1 MGARPLIDALFKRER
16 KKKICTHTDVD
27 KTLVNHTQAV
37 KSHPVPQ
44 SSGRH
49 SAGRPRE
56 VRPSNALLAES
67 AVCWGFGK
75 TDEQEGAACTR
86 SKTYIRHH
94 VGLILYFSHRLADGI
109 TLWPKVL
116 LSHIMQC
123 IIQLLSHNGAAK
135 LFFFFFSFGR
145 LHLGANSFCTS
156 RAHHS
161 SFRPSIHPSVRLST
175 RSSAP

>member
-1 MGARPLIDALFKRER
+1 MGPAETFAWSSECLIISESGAGGGCLGARPLIDALFKRER
-16 KKKICTHTDVD
+16 KKKRCTHTDVD

-135 LFFFFFSFGR
+135 LLFFFFSP
-145 LHLGANSFCTS
+145 LGDY
-156 RAHHS
+156 
-161 SFRPSIHPSVRLST
+161 I
-175 RSSAP
+175 

>member
-1 MGARPLIDALFKRER
+1 M
-16 KKKICTHTDVD
+16 D

-75 TDEQEGAACTR
+75 TDEQEGAACMR

-135 LFFFFFSFGR
+135 LFFFFLLWAITFRSQLVLHFSRPPFI
-145 LHLGANSFCTS
+145 F
-156 RAHHS
+156 
-161 SFRPSIHPSVRLST
+161 PSIHTSICPSVHPFV
-175 RSSAP
+175 RSLNTGGAGGGIM

>member
-1 MGARPLIDALFKRER
+1 M
-16 KKKICTHTDVD
+16 DVD

-44 SSGRH
+44 GSGRH
-49 SAGRPRE
+49 SAGRLRE

-86 SKTYIRHH
+86 SKTYIRCH

-123 IIQLLSHNGAAK
+123 IIQLLSHNGAPK
-135 LFFFFFSFGR
+135 LFFFFFFFSFGR
-145 LHLGANSFCTS
+145 LHLGTNSF
-156 RAHHS
+156 
-161 SFRPSIHPSVRLST
+161 
-175 RSSAP
+175 